1 MSTILAARYHQGKSQ
16 AAVMRGGE
24 QEEYMRGD
32 LPQNVLATARDK
44 SAKQIVNQNF
54 GKSVN
59 NQTPADN
66 ATKIDQYSQSS
77 IQATS
82 SSSNGM
88 DFQDIHHQASNTCK
102 KKRYFKHIRCQGSP
116 VCLILSLLGLVLLG
130 AGIAAMLVALIG
142 IFTTTITATTTS
154 ATTTT

>member
-1 MSTILAARYHQGKSQ
+1 
-16 AAVMRGGE
+16 
-24 QEEYMRGD
+24 
-32 LPQNVLATARDK
+32 
-44 SAKQIVNQNF
+44 
-54 GKSVN
+54 
-59 NQTPADN
+59 
-66 ATKIDQYSQSS
+66 
-77 IQATS
+77 ATS

-154 ATTTT
+154 ATTTTGKATFAFLFAYVHKYSYNWIHKRSSSDRSEIYL